1 MRREGRQHGMVRN
14 YPILGP
20 PFNPRPESRYL
31 NRFDS
36 PPTAGLFT
44 KVSSKPTNHSKFTGI
59 CGRPKCTGCHAHP
72 VSKSRPKAKGT
83 QKLRSCDV
91 VSNHRLVS
99 WRVVDSNPGLKFS
112 GFSAG
117 GILDHLDRDN
127 MGDFD
132 DDDDDF
138 VGEVY
143 EDSCELDH
151 RKRIG
156 ESTLAPRESHD
167 SVELEIASGA
177 VDIKDCDEEKKDDD
191 ENENVSI
198 DDLEI
203 VWAEELEDEDWCLV
217 AEM

>member
-1 MRREGRQHGMVRN
+1 MVRN
-14 YPILGP
+14 YPILEP

-59 CGRPKCTGCHAHP
+59 CGRPKCAGCHAHP
-72 VSKSRPKAKGT
+72 VSKSRPKAKGN

-117 GILDHLDRDN
+117 GISDHLDRDN

-143 EDSCELDH
+143 EDPCELGH
-151 RKRIG
+151 RKRTG
-156 ESTLAPRESHD
+156 EPPLAPRESQD

-177 VDIKDCDEEKKDDD
+177 VDIKDCDLEEKKDDD
-191 ENENVSI
+191 ENGNVSI
-198 DDLEI
+198 DDSEI
-203 VWAEELEDEDWCLV
+203 VLAEEDEDEYEDWCLV

>member
-1 MRREGRQHGMVRN
+1 M
-14 YPILGP
+14 
-20 PFNPRPESRYL
+20 
-31 NRFDS
+31 
-36 PPTAGLFT
+36 
-44 KVSSKPTNHSKFTGI
+44 
-59 CGRPKCTGCHAHP
+59 
-72 VSKSRPKAKGT
+72 
-83 QKLRSCDV
+83 
-91 VSNHRLVS
+91 
-99 WRVVDSNPGLKFS
+99 DSNPGLKFS

-132 DDDDDF
+132 DDDDF

-143 EDSCELDH
+143 EDSCELNH
-151 RKRIG
+151 RKRTG
-156 ESTLAPRESHD
+156 ELPLVSRDSHY

-177 VDIKDCDEEKKDDD
+177 VDIKDCDHEEKKDDD

-203 VWAEELEDEDWCLV
+203 VLAEEDEDEYEDWCLV